1 MWSKNVG
8 QDPLKI
14 HLNKFIFSLF
24 LKERLKVFNYFSTVA
39 KQLHSVAFSKT
50 RSYEVIQPISC
61 QLYSKCLQ
69 FLSFL
74 KSLCDYT
81 AA

>member
-24 LKERLKVFNYFSTVA
+24 LNERLKVFNYFSTVA
-39 KQLHSVAFSKT
+39 KQLHFQRLSVLLLLLVRHVAMKSFNQSVV
-50 RSYEVIQPISC
+50 SYILSVYS
-61 QLYSKCLQ
+61 LYL
-69 FLSFL
+69 F
-74 KSLCDYT
+74 
-81 AA
+81 